1 MERIEHFFLILIV
14 LTASGQLVITENVVK
29 NLDEGSLDSKIFND
43 INLNNYSWIGLNKP
57 AIKEALDLI
66 GIGDC
71 LVCFY

>member
-14 LTASGQLVITENVVK
+14 LSSSGPLVITENVVK
-29 NLDEGSLDSKIFND
+29 NLDE
-43 INLNNYSWIGLNKP
+43 GLNKP

-71 LVCFY
+71 LDCIMELYKTSANQKANVDQTS